1 VAKHIQGV
9 RLRKPRRGSRTAFRE
24 RFSSL
29 FSPFLAGTGPAI
41 AVELSRVAAVLL
53 ATRHETPEGKMAR
66 YGLLWLLG
74 VPIPILL
81 LIYLFGGLH

>member
-1 VAKHIQGV
+1 MA
-9 RLRKPRRGSRTAFRE
+9 A
-24 RFSSL
+24 
-29 FSPFLAGTGPAI
+29 APAQLI
-41 AVELSRVAAVLL
+41 HPDPAAELSRPAAVLL
-53 ATRHETPEGKMAR
+53 PRDTQPRREKMAR

>member
-1 VAKHIQGV
+1 
-9 RLRKPRRGSRTAFRE
+9 
-24 RFSSL
+24 
-29 FSPFLAGTGPAI
+29 
-41 AVELSRVAAVLL
+41 VELSRVAAVLL

>member
-1 VAKHIQGV
+1 
-9 RLRKPRRGSRTAFRE
+9 
-24 RFSSL
+24 
-29 FSPFLAGTGPAI
+29 
-41 AVELSRVAAVLL
+41 
-53 ATRHETPEGKMAR
+53 MAR